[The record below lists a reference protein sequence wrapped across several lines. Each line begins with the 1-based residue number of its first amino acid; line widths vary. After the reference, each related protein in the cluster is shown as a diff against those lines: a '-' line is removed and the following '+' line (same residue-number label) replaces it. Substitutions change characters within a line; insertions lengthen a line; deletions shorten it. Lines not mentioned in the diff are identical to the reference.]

1 MLTFEYENKGGVYMY
16 TRAELKQN
24 AKNALKGK
32 WGSAILASILSGIV
46 ILIIYWIVGKIN
58 GIITGIIGEGVRYI
72 FSLLLALLQI
82 AIVTPVTVGLY
93 SFFLK
98 LTEEN
103 KPEVGEIF
111 SGFKNS
117 ASNSMIMGVLI
128 YVYTLLWTLLFIIPG
143 VIKSFSYSMSYYIMA
158 ENPTISAEEAITKS
172 RELMNGHKAEL
183 FFLEL
188 SFIGWAILATLT
200 CGIGYIWL
208 TPYMSKTM
216 ANFYQAIKQ
225 DNIVQVQY

>member
-1 MLTFEYENKGGVYMY
+1 MY

-32 WGSAILASILSGIV
+32 WGTAILASILSGV
-46 ILIIYWIVGKIN
+46 VTFVIYWIVGIVN
-58 GIITGIIGEGVRYI
+58 GIITGILGEGLGYI
-72 FSLLLALLQI
+72 FSLVLGLLQI
-82 AIVTPVTVGLY
+82 AVIAPVSVGVY

-111 SGFKNS
+111 NGFKNS
-117 ASNSMIMGVLI
+117 ASNSMIMGLLI
-128 YVYTLLWTLLFIIPG
+128 YIYTLLWTLLFIIPG
-143 VIKSFSYSMSYYIMA
+143 VIKSFSYSMSYIIMA
-158 ENPTISAEEAITKS
+158 ENPTISAGDAITKS
-172 RELMNGHKAEL
+172 RELMNGHKVEL

-188 SFIGWAILATLT
+188 SFFGWAILATLT

-208 TPYMSKTM
+208 VPYMNKTM
-216 ANFYQAIKQ
+216 ANFYEAIKSE
-225 DNIVQVQY
+225 NSVVNVQ